1 MMADGQTPVN
11 PIPGLD
17 MNSLNSMLGSMNVPN
32 LAGMLNGINLN
43 QIMPMIPSMLKMFG
57 GSFGNL
63 GGNPGGNPSG
73 IPGGNPGYGIG
84 YNGAYNNGYR
94 NGYSPGYNNPLAASV
109 NPGFLGGNPGA
120 VPFVVPP
127 HLMADPKFILL
138 NTIRP
143 MIPPDKAY
151 IVDQIGRLLVIYVTI
166 TALLPKRTVPPAAP
180 AAAPPVPAALP
191 SET

>member
-1 MMADGQTPVN
+1 MMADEQTPVN

-17 MNSLNSMLGSMNVPN
+17 INSLNSMLGSMNIPN

-63 GGNPGGNPSG
+63 GGILGGN
-73 IPGGNPGYGIG
+73 PGGNPGYGAG
-84 YNGAYNNGYR
+84 YNSAYNNGY
-94 NGYSPGYNNPLAASV
+94 NSGYNYGYNYPRATSTNPGYP
-109 NPGFLGGNPGA
+109 GGNPGA
-120 VPFVVPP
+120 PPFVVPP
-127 HLMADPKFILL
+127 HLMSDPKFILL

-143 MIPPDKAY
+143 MIPADKLY
-151 IVDQIGRLLVIYVTI
+151 IVDQIGRLLVLYVTI

-191 SET
+191 VET